1 MLLRLTSTQYYTC
14 CIIFNPNTA
23 DIRAEGSLPCLS
35 LAESEFSSLPTRC
48 LQPEVSMSPL
58 AFLNSS
64 CQLAQHLGLQLP
76 LVAGEALLL
85 RQVQELALPQVWG
98 EEVQC

>member
-1 MLLRLTSTQYYTC
+1 MAFL
-14 CIIFNPNTA
+14 F
-23 DIRAEGSLPCLS
+23 
-35 LAESEFSSLPTRC
+35 AESEFSSLPTRC

-85 RQVQELALPQVWG
+85 RQVQELALPQVRAKAIAFWDRIAALLLTS
-98 EEVQC
+98 